1 MSCSPKYRKMFMQ
14 MSRTISEQSYA
25 VRLKVGCVVV
35 KDDKIVAMSYNGTP
49 KGCDNCCEEHKYFD
63 NTSRDWV
70 HPKEVET
77 HYPYID
83 SDGNRYRLVTKD
95 EVIHAEQN
103 AIIQMAL
110 STESIKDSVMFITHA
125 PCLQCA
131 KMIAQAGIKEIYF
144 EQEYRDMSGTA
155 FLLKHNVKVIHMPK
169 V

>member
-14 MSRTISEQSYA
+14 MANTVSEQSYA

-35 KDDKIVAMSYNGTP
+35 KDDKVVAMSYNGTP
-49 KGCDNCCEEHKYFD
+49 KGCDNCCEERKYFD
-63 NTSRDWV
+63 RHGGGWISPDEIEMT
-70 HPKEVET
+70 
-77 HYPYID
+77 YPYV
-83 SDGNRYRLVTKD
+83 DGDDRYSLKTKD

-110 STESIKDSVMFITHA
+110 STESIKDCSMFITHA

-131 KMIAQAGIKEIYF
+131 KMVLQAGIKELYF
-144 EQEYRDMSGTA
+144 EQEYRDMSGVA
-155 FLLKHNVKVIHMPK
+155 FLLKYGVKVTHMPK